1 MSITAL
7 YAGSFDP
14 PTKGHED
21 IIVKASKMFD
31 KLYVV
36 IAVNEGKRPYFDSL
50 TRKAYL
56 EQIVEYNKLKNVE
69 VLYHRGLTVHI
80 AHELKA
86 NVLVRG
92 IRNATDLEY
101 EKQLAYVNLQIDPE
115 LNTVFINTDPKFTL
129 VSSTAVRGFI
139 KMFEDH
145 AIDKNV
151 YNAMISN
158 YISQANIKNFLKL
171 ILTSGKVQFESKYLF
186 GVYNSIINNTLKK

>member
-36 IAVNEGKRPYFDSL
+36 IAVNEDKRPYFNSL

-56 EQIVEYNKLKNVE
+56 EQIVEFHELKNVE

-101 EKQLAYVNLQIDPE
+101 ERQLAYVNLQIDPE

-129 VSSTAVRGFI
+129 VSSTAVREFI

-158 YISQANIKNFLKL
+158 YISQANIKHFLK
-171 ILTSGKVQFESKYLF
+171 K
-186 GVYNSIINNTLKK
+186 

>member
-1 MSITAL
+1 M
-7 YAGSFDP
+7 
-14 PTKGHED
+14 
-21 IIVKASKMFD
+21 
-31 KLYVV
+31 
-36 IAVNEGKRPYFDSL
+36 
-50 TRKAYL
+50 
-56 EQIVEYNKLKNVE
+56 
-69 VLYHRGLTVHI
+69 TVHI

-115 LNTVFINTDPKFTL
+115 LNTVFVNTDPKFTL
-129 VSSTAVRGFI
+129 VSSTAVREFI

-158 YISQANIKNFLKL
+158 YISQANIKNFLK
-171 ILTSGKVQFESKYLF
+171 K
-186 GVYNSIINNTLKK
+186 

>member
-21 IIVKASKMFD
+21 IIIKASKMFD

-36 IAVNEGKRPYFDSL
+36 VATNENKKPRFGEL

-56 EQIVEYNKLKNVE
+56 EQIIEYNKLKNVE
-69 VLYHRGLTVHI
+69 VLYHHGLTVNI

-86 NVLVRG
+86 TVLVRG
-92 IRNATDLEY
+92 IRNSTDLEY
-101 EKQLAYVNLQIDPE
+101 EKQLAFANMLIDPE
-115 LNTVFINTDPKFTL
+115 INTVFINANPQHTL
-129 VSSTAVRGFI
+129 VSSSAVREI
-139 KMFEDH
+139 LKMYEED

-151 YNAMISN
+151 YNWMISN
-158 YISQANIKNFLKL
+158 YISQANIKNFLK
-171 ILTSGKVQFESKYLF
+171 K
-186 GVYNSIINNTLKK
+186 

>member
-36 IAVNEGKRPYFDSL
+36 IAVNENKRPYFGEL
-50 TRKAYL
+50 TRKAYI
-56 EQIVEYNKLKNVE
+56 EQIVEYNNLKNVE
-69 VLYHRGLTVHI
+69 VLYHRGLTVNI

-92 IRNATDLEY
+92 IRNATDFEY

-115 LNTVFINTDPKFTL
+115 LNTVFVNTDPKFTL
-129 VSSTAVRGFI
+129 VSSTAVREFI

-145 AIDKNV
+145 AIDKDV
-151 YNAMISN
+151 YNAIIFN
-158 YISQANIKNFLKL
+158 YISQANIKNFLKNDAN
-171 ILTSGKVQFESKYLF
+171 SK
-186 GVYNSIINNTLKK
+186 